1 MGQVCAG
8 CCRRS
13 HDGSLYEPLLQENE
27 REAVAELLQFLE
39 SRSESVAF
47 EGDALKA
54 LTTLSYSH
62 NVDLQRSAALAFAEI
77 TERRT

>member
-54 LTTLSYSH
+54 LTTL
-62 NVDLQRSAALAFAEI
+62 
-77 TERRT
+77 